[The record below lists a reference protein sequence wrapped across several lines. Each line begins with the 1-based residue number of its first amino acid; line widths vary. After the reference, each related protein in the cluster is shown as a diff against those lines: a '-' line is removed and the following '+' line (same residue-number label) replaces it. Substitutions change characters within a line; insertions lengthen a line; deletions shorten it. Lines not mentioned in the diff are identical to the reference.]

1 MKRCLNR
8 ILNFLLH
15 GINNVLLHI
24 IGVHSMCGIVGIL
37 SKNDNI
43 DKTILEKMNSSIV
56 HRGPDS
62 EGFFYDKKVG
72 LAMRRLKIIDLE
84 TGDQPIF
91 NENHDVA
98 VLLNGEIYNF
108 KELRDILQKRGHIF
122 KSKSDTEVLVHGY
135 EEWKIKGLLER
146 INGMFA
152 FCIYDQKKSQI
163 FLARDR
169 LGEKPL
175 YYFND
180 GEFFIFSS
188 ELQALLKSGK
198 VPIKISR
205 PGLYCY
211 LSLHYVP
218 GDLCMIEKVKK
229 LLPGY
234 YMNFDLKEFS
244 IKLERYWELKEKPLE
259 NKDIDFYK
267 DKIRYLVEDS
277 IQMRLEADVP
287 LGIFLS
293 GGIDSSIIVSVVKQ
307 LTPDVNTFSI
317 GFESKNF
324 DETEYS
330 DLIAKR
336 YGTNHHH
343 FIFDSNRVKDFL
355 PKIIEYMDEPC
366 GDQALLPV
374 YWLSHEA
381 RKYVKTVLGGE
392 GGDEIFAGYSYYP
405 NEFIGT
411 KGKLWH
417 FISRHLKKT
426 PLAFEN
432 EVFDGFFNSRNLTTA
447 SGFPLISD
455 LNLRSKLMKGYNIE
469 KVRLNE
475 EEYLWFKNFK
485 DESSQI
491 DDPLRLCQYTDI
503 KTWLPDD
510 LLMKFD
516 KMAMANSLEGR
527 APFLDHRLVEFA
539 YNMPSE
545 FKIKQQTYKY
555 ILREAF
561 RDKLPD
567 KIFKRQKQGFN
578 LPMSDWLKND
588 LAVLLHELPDIN
600 YDDGIDNEYL
610 KVIIEEHLSGKAE
623 RGRLI
628 YSLLVYKLWIK
639 NLFENTYKNE

>member
-1 MKRCLNR
+1 
-8 ILNFLLH
+8 
-15 GINNVLLHI
+15 
-24 IGVHSMCGIVGIL
+24 MCGIVGLL
-37 SKNDNI
+37 SKK
-43 DKTILEKMNSSIV
+43 DKIEKAILEEMNFSLA

-62 EGFFYDKKVG
+62 DGFFYDNKVG

-122 KSKSDTEVLVHGY
+122 RSKSDTEVLVHGY
-135 EEWKIKGLLER
+135 EEWEMKGLLDR

-152 FCIYDQKKSQI
+152 FCIYDQNKSKI

-180 GEFFIFSS
+180 EQNFIFSS

-198 VPIKISR
+198 VPIKISKS
-205 PGLYCY
+205 GLYCY
-211 LSLHYVP
+211 LALHYVP
-218 GDLCMIEKVKK
+218 GDLCIIDKVKK

-234 YMNFDLKEFS
+234 YISIDLAEFS
-244 IKLERYWELKEKPLE
+244 VRPERYWELKEKPIE
-259 NKDIDFYK
+259 NKDLEFYK
-267 DKIRYLVEDS
+267 ERIRDLVEDS
-277 IQMRLEADVP
+277 IKLRLEADVP

-330 DLIAKR
+330 NLIAKK

-343 FIFDSNRVKDFL
+343 FIFDSNRVRDFL
-355 PKIIEYMDEPC
+355 PKIIKYMDEPC

-405 NEFIGT
+405 TASPTLKSSIMQS
-411 KGKLWH
+411 KLWQIILNLVKQAH
-417 FISRHLKKT
+417 YPLKDQNDV
-426 PLAFEN
+426 LE
-432 EVFDGFFNSRNLTTA
+432 GFFDPKKLSTA
-447 SGFPLISD
+447 SGFPLITD
-455 LNLRSKLMKGYNIE
+455 FNLRSKLIKDFDGENVKIN
-469 KVRLNE
+469 RL
-475 EEYLWFKNFK
+475 EYLWFENFK
-485 DESSQI
+485 NESGQI
-491 DDPLRLCQYTDI
+491 CDPLRLCQYTDI

-527 APFLDHRLVEFA
+527 APYLDYRLVEFA
-539 YNMPSE
+539 YNIPSE

-555 ILREAF
+555 VLREAF

-588 LAVLLHELPDIN
+588 LSALLHELPDIT
-600 YDDGIDNEYL
+600 YDDGIENEYL
-610 KVIIEEHLSGKAE
+610 KVIIEEHLSGKVD

-628 YSLLVYKLWIK
+628 YALLVYKLWIK
-639 NLFENTYKNE
+639 NLFKNIAST